1 MSVWID
7 VCRIFKQIHG
17 VTSSHP
23 VNSIPPQYFLIA
35 PIKTFQKFQAFGKFL
50 LVIFFAFFLNISQ
63 LPAQNKRGE
72 LETKRQQLLKQIS
85 TTSEKL
91 TEIKQTRTAA
101 RDHLE
106 TLQGQI
112 ENREHLINTLQEEI
126 EETDGIMERTE
137 AVLEALQSDI
147 ERLRTE
153 YALMMRKAYTMK
165 VPNNSLLFL
174 LSSNSFSDAYKRW
187 QYFQQYDKFRKRQAK
202 MIEQTKLSLTSKN
215 QELETRKT
223 QKILLLGTNEQQK
236 YMLSTEKQD
245 KDKLVQE
252 MRDEEQRLA
261 SNLKS
266 QEKQNAK
273 LNTEIERM
281 IVAELENRRIAA
293 ETRARKARDEAE
305 RLSKERAKEKK
316 RAPKESQIEVAK
328 EPIKSEVLITETSES
343 LALSSDF
350 RSNKG
355 KLPPP
360 ATGSIVRFFGR
371 QKVLDKVTAVNNGI
385 DIRTETNADVKV
397 VFTGTVQVVSNI
409 AGLGYVVIV
418 QHGNYY
424 SVYSNMAS
432 AWVKKDDNVTTR
444 QSLGKVGI
452 NTVSNEP
459 ELHFEIWLEKTHLNP
474 AGWLGK

>member
-1 MSVWID
+1 MSVWSDMCIT
-7 VCRIFKQIHG
+7 FLK
-17 VTSSHP
+17 VTDALKAS
-23 VNSIPPQYFLIA
+23 VTCLLSILF
-35 PIKTFQKFQAFGKFL
+35 KTFQKFQTFGKLSLSVIL
-50 LVIFFAFFLNISQ
+50 LSFFSINP

-85 TTSEKL
+85 STSEKL

-126 EETDGIMERTE
+126 EETDAIMARTE
-137 AVLEALQSDI
+137 DVLDALQSDV

-153 YALMMRKAYTMK
+153 YAQMMRRAYTMK

-174 LSSNSFSDAYKRW
+174 LTSNSFSDAYKRW

-236 YMLSTEKQD
+236 YMLSSEKQD
-245 KDKLVQE
+245 KDQLIQE
-252 MRDEEQRLA
+252 MRGEEQRLA
-261 SNLKS
+261 SNLKT

-273 LNTEIERM
+273 LNTEIERL
-281 IVAELENRRIAA
+281 IETELENRRIAA
-293 ETRARKARDEAE
+293 ETRVRKARDEAE
-305 RLSKERAKEKK
+305 RLAKERAKEKK
-316 RAPKESQIEVAK
+316 RVPKDSKIEEPKVSAK
-328 EPIKSEVLITETSES
+328 TEIVITETSES

-355 KLPPP
+355 QLPPP

-385 DIRTETNADVKV
+385 DIRTDANAEVKV
-397 VFTGTVQVVSNI
+397 VFTGTVSVVSNI
-409 AGLGYVVIV
+409 SGLGYVVIV

-432 AWVKKDDNVTTR
+432 AWVKKGDNVTTR
-444 QSLGKVGI
+444 QTLGKVGI

-474 AGWLGK
+474 AGWIIK